1 MNVRELIEALTKI
14 GEPGLEVF
22 IQVNSWGD
30 EEIEDGE
37 VLEISDSRSILR
49 HLDGVFILADQTEP

>member
-1 MNVRELIEALTKI
+1 MNVAQLIDALTKI

-22 IQVNSWGD
+22 VQVNTWGD
-30 EEIEDGE
+30 EEIDDGD
-37 VLEISDSRSILR
+37 VLEITDSRSVLR